1 MLAQNMQNWMS
12 DAHITRLKYAN
23 VLFFIHI
30 FVLMKKL
37 LFAITTFSMLFFTAG
52 VGEAKAQKMNYE
64 IKILKFYLNGD
75 TIDLDEPIVFT
86 GTLKK
91 HSRRMEVVK
100 VGDRTLHLEF
110 WLTQEGVMG
119 QKFNVFQHKYYYK
132 NTDESWRLLCVTP
145 RLKFIGR
152 HYDRG
157 HYKYY
162 DPLNGEELEVYYVL
176 SVDKA

>member
-75 TIDLDEPIVFT
+75 TIDLD
-86 GTLKK
+86 
-91 HSRRMEVVK
+91 
-100 VGDRTLHLEF
+100 
-110 WLTQEGVMG
+110 
-119 QKFNVFQHKYYYK
+119 
-132 NTDESWRLLCVTP
+132 
-145 RLKFIGR
+145 
-152 HYDRG
+152 
-157 HYKYY
+157 
-162 DPLNGEELEVYYVL
+162 
-176 SVDKA
+176 